1 MTSFL
6 YNKAISAYALLLGQ
20 YHRHSTTTIAVAT
33 ISTASLFTLVPVA
46 YRDYKLFMSYGPG
59 GVPYNALG
67 WLLVTVVFRPMTSE
81 MFSTNVYDGQ
91 ADKRSWLP
99 DILSNRNWERPIVG
113 PHAAPQ
119 RQLTQ
124 VPGKEMQEVSCFS
137 AYLDLFI
144 PR

>member
-6 YNKAISAYALLLGQ
+6 YSKAMSAYALLFGQ
-20 YHRHSTTTIAVAT
+20 YHRHSTTTIVFAT
-33 ISTASLFTLVPVA
+33 ISTASLFTLVPLA

-59 GVPYNALG
+59 GVPYNVFG
-67 WLLVTVVFRPMTSE
+67 WLLATVVLHPMTSE

-99 DILSNRNWERPIVG
+99 ETLNHRKWERPIVG

-124 VPGKEMQEVSCFS
+124 VPGKEMQEVSFFS
-137 AYLDLFI
+137 VYLDLLR